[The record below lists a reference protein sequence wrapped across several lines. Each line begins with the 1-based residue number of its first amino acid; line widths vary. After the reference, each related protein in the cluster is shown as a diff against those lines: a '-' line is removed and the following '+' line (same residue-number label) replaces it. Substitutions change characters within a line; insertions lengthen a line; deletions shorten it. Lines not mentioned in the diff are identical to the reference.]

1 VTQLKDMEAPHEG
14 AAAVVD
20 TATVREAIERY
31 LANPV
36 FRAARYEELVVDDN
50 PYRRPV
56 RPDDIGMVDFSGPLD
71 RDSFSRLSGLMG
83 HRMLLNVHD
92 SHKLILPTAVTD
104 AKWRDFE
111 LFYSQ
116 ANRVLGDLIRPYL
129 EEHLYGFVVDEAQ
142 PRVTDDVAT
151 LRARLGELA
160 QSRSSGVDNIR
171 GLVAK
176 SPSHEDM
183 SAMVAIQAAATS
195 LNARLQPPGALPVSL
210 GLPAD
215 TLALESLG
223 RGMAERAGVKY
234 EAHSY
239 FQYYLPS
246 TLGLMNYVS
255 GAAQDP
261 SRVFRLVG
269 AALLQQL
276 DDDAMA
282 TVYET
287 ALPQT
292 GSEVVTPRHDL
303 LSQLQDVVDEAYR
316 AGGPF
321 AVREVSRGIEEYAI
335 LLEVHDED
343 FRRQFTWIDAM
354 PGYVAKA
361 ERLQNAIDEY
371 KIPVALDTFVESWE
385 ECSTTHVHDD
395 DRLLVIESGEM
406 EFWNCFGTTH
416 KFQAGDKTFIPKNR
430 LHGSVVLTGEC
441 VYHQPVITADLDA
454 RFG

>member
-1 VTQLKDMEAPHEG
+1 MTQLKDMEAPHEG

-20 TATVREAIERY
+20 AATVREAIERY

-36 FRAARYEELVVDDN
+36 FRAARYEELVLDDN

-56 RPDDIGMVDFSGPLD
+56 RPDDVGMVDFSEPLN
-71 RDSFSRLSGLMG
+71 RESFSRLSALMG

-92 SHKLILPTAVTD
+92 SHKLILPAAVTD

-111 LFYSQ
+111 QFYSQ

-129 EEHLYGFVVDEAQ
+129 EEHLYGFVADEAQ
-142 PRVTDDVAT
+142 PRVTGDVAT
-151 LRARLGELA
+151 VRARLSELA
-160 QSRSSGVDNIR
+160 QSRFDGVDNVR

-176 SPSHEDM
+176 SPSREGM
-183 SAMVAIQAAATS
+183 ATMVAIQTAATS
-195 LNARLQPPGALPVSL
+195 LNARLQPSGALPVSL

-215 TLALESLG
+215 SLALESLG
-223 RGMAERAGVKY
+223 RGMAERVGVKY

-246 TLGLMNYVS
+246 TLALMNYIG

-261 SRVFRLVG
+261 SRAFRLIG

-292 GSEVVTPRHDL
+292 GTELVTPRPDL
-303 LSQLQDVVDEAYR
+303 LSKLLDVVDEAHR
-316 AGGPF
+316 TGGTF
-321 AVREVSRGIEEYAI
+321 ALRELSRGIEEYAV
-335 LLEVHDED
+335 LLDVHDED

-354 PGYVAKA
+354 PGYVRKA
-361 ERLQNAIDEY
+361 ERLQQAIDDY

-406 EFWNCFGTTH
+406 EFWNCFGISH
-416 KFQAGDKTFIPKNR
+416 KFKAGDKTFIPKNR